1 MNILDMS
8 YELACMAT
16 PRYEYYKNILETLID
31 HNDRHNAP
39 LSSENLRQAVRR
51 VMAETEEIERDPE
64 HNKNNVTM
72 DTFFNHSIIS
82 PSQEEIEN
90 LKSVHSAI
98 SPSQEDAN
106 VTNEREIAL
115 GILK

>member
-1 MNILDMS
+1 MLD
-8 YELACMAT
+8 
-16 PRYEYYKNILETLID
+16 TLID
-31 HNDRHNAP
+31 HNDFQNTP
-39 LSSENLRQAVRR
+39 FFSEKLRQAVRR
-51 VMAETEEIERDPE
+51 VMAETEDVERDAE

-82 PSQEEIEN
+82 PSQGEIEN